1 MLDKSTVMLGTSA
14 AMRAIEREI
23 EVAAAC
29 SAKVLITGESGVGK
43 ELVARL
49 IHEDGARRANKF
61 IAINCAGL
69 PDSLLESELF
79 GHVRGSFTGAYR
91 DKKGWLEAAHGGT
104 IFLDEVGEMS
114 LRMQAMLL
122 RFLETGEIQRVG
134 ADRALPPLDVRV
146 IAATHRNLSECVRE
160 RTFREDLYY
169 RLNVVHIEVPPLRDR
184 RGDIPVLLKH
194 FLSMFSAAH
203 RLPLPEV
210 APDALQRL
218 ANYDWPGNV
227 RELKN
232 VAERLVVGSRSGRI
246 ETTSLPPDVSA
257 RGGQSTSRLSGSR
270 SDVAMAVASAVMNP
284 LPSSSVALTPA
295 SSAALQQRLDRL
307 MKDRVSFWSEVHEP
321 FMNHDITR
329 EDVRQLV
336 REGLAH
342 TRGNYKMLVRA
353 FNMDPRD
360 YKRFLSFLRT
370 YECHVSFRPFRMM
383 GGECHEDASAPL
395 ACA

>member
-1 MLDKSTVMLGTSA
+1 MWDKSTVMLGTSA

-23 EVAAAC
+23 DVAAGC

-49 IHEDGARRANKF
+49 IHEGSARRANKF
-61 IAINCAGL
+61 VAINCAGL

-134 ADRALPPLDVRV
+134 SERALPPLDVRV

-194 FLSMFSAAH
+194 FLSMFSSAH
-203 RLPLPEV
+203 RLPVPEV
-210 APDALQRL
+210 AADAMQRL
-218 ANYDWPGNV
+218 VRYDWPGNV

-246 ETTSLPPDVSA
+246 ETTSIPSDVSA
-257 RGGQSTSRLSGSR
+257 RSTQSAPR
-270 SDVAMAVASAVMNP
+270 SDVALM
-284 LPSSSVALTPA
+284 A
-295 SSAALQQRLDRL
+295 SSTVLTVPVSSPAAAASSTLQHRLDRL

-336 REGLAH
+336 REGLTH

-383 GGECHEDASAPL
+383 GGCAENANSPM

>member
-14 AMRAIEREI
+14 EMRAIEREI
-23 EVAAAC
+23 DVAAGC

-49 IHEDGARRANKF
+49 IHEGSSRRANKF
-61 IAINCAGL
+61 VAINCAGL

-134 ADRALPPLDVRV
+134 SERPLPPLDVRV
-146 IAATHRNLSECVRE
+146 IAATHRNLADCVKD

-184 RGDIPVLLKH
+184 RGDIPVLLNH
-194 FLSMFSAAH
+194 FLSMFSTTHRQPRPELAA
-203 RLPLPEV
+203 
-210 APDALQRL
+210 DALQRL
-218 ANYDWPGNV
+218 STYDWPGNV

-246 ETTSLPPDVSA
+246 ESSALPSDMAPRDLVS
-257 RGGQSTSRLSGSR
+257 QSRQ
-270 SDVAMAVASAVMNP
+270 AAVAS
-284 LPSSSVALTPA
+284 
-295 SSAALQQRLDRL
+295 SADNQHRFERL
-307 MKDRVSFWSEVHEP
+307 MKERVSFWSEVHEP
-321 FMNHDITR
+321 FMNHDLTR
-329 EDVRQLV
+329 DDVRELV

-383 GGECHEDASAPL
+383 ADCAEEASRPL